1 GDHPDSAHAVGGALG
16 LKEEEIEAGLRPTG
30 KAARIRALQADGQL
44 VAMVGDG
51 VNDAPALAA
60 ADIGVAMGGG
70 THVAME
76 TASLTLGRG
85 ELSALLEARRL
96 SSRTRRIIRENLA
109 WAFGYNCV
117 GIPLAAA
124 GLLAPLGG
132 PMLAAGAMAFS
143 SVSVVLNSLRLR
155 RPAAPPRAAPGAPP
169 TPA

>member
-1 GDHPDSAHAVGGALG
+1 M
-16 LKEEEIEAGLRPTG
+16 I
-30 KAARIRALQADGQL
+30 
-44 VAMVGDG
+44 GDG

-76 TASLTLGRG
+76 TAAVTLSRS
-85 ELSALLEARRL
+85 ELGALLDARRL
-96 SSRTRRIIRENLA
+96 AVRSRRIMRENLL
-109 WAFGYNCV
+109 WAFGYNAI

-124 GLLAPLGG
+124 GLLSSLGG
-132 PMLAAGAMAFS
+132 PMLAAAAMAFS

-155 RPAAPPRAAPGAPP
+155 RSSPRPPEAARVAPP